1 MGHEVGPVIARHG
14 AERMSEAMVMVMG
27 GVGAISA
34 AAVAAKT
41 DLQTRNVF
49 SAPRAA

>member
-14 AERMSEAMVMVMG
+14 AERMSEAMVMG

-49 SAPRAA
+49 SAPMAA